1 MKCDN
6 QKEVELFEICDTRPS
21 DNMSME
27 NFEVDNKKLT
37 VKIESLSAIE
47 ERSDEMSIRQYT
59 KDLT

>member
-21 DNMSME
+21 DDMSME
-27 NFEVDNKKLT
+27 IFEPENKKLT

>member
-1 MKCDN
+1 MKCDD

-21 DNMSME
+21 DDMSME
-27 NFEVDNKKLT
+27 IFEVDNKKLT
-37 VKIESLSAIE
+37 AKIESLSAIE